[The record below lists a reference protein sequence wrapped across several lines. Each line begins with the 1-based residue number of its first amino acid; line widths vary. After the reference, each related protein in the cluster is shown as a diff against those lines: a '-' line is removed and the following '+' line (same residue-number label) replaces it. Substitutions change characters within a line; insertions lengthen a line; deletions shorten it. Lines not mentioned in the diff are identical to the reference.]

1 MSKQIKVG
9 DTVYETDGIKIY
21 ESKIKNIVYDTGGI
35 AFDERAI
42 GKSVFLNRKDVERKQ
57 NEMSKTLSPSYIEK
71 DRPSLAEQIAS
82 AKAKQTDAS
91 IDKNKKIERENER

>member
-21 ESKIKNIVYDTGGI
+21 ERKIKNIVYDTGGI

-57 NEMSKTLSPSYIEK
+57 NEMSKTLSPSYIE
-71 DRPSLAEQIAS
+71 R
-82 AKAKQTDAS
+82 
-91 IDKNKKIERENER
+91 IDHRLRNR